1 MKAKYFALVFL
12 SVCILNSCKK
22 EEDEILVFEGIWSGQ
37 YAGNIDIGNW
47 SIQIDANKTAIGTFT
62 SIQSS
67 NSYQIIGTISENG
80 ILNATIGTSEVV
92 GDFNGNLANEI
103 GSGLW
108 TNNNEEDSGSWTGLK
123 L

>member
-1 MKAKYFALVFL
+1 MKVKYFALLIL

-22 EEDEILVFEGIWSGQ
+22 DDDDISVFEGNWSGQ
-37 YAGNIDIGNW
+37 YAGNIDSGNW
-47 SIQIDANKTAIGTFT
+47 SIQIDANKTAIGNFT

-80 ILNATIGTSEVV
+80 TLNATIGTSEVI
-92 GDFNGNLANEI
+92 GDFNGNFANDI

>member
-12 SVCILNSCKK
+12 SVSILNSCKK
-22 EEDEILVFEGIWSGQ
+22 EEDEILVLEGAWSGQ
-37 YAGNIDIGNW
+37 YAGNVDSGNW

-67 NSYQIIGTISENG
+67 NSYQVIGVVSENG
-80 ILNATIGTSEVV
+80 VSNATIGTSEVV

-108 TNNNEEDSGSWTGLK
+108 TNNKEEDSGSWTGIK

>member
-22 EEDEILVFEGIWSGQ
+22 EEDEILVLEGTWSGQ
-37 YAGNIDIGNW
+37 YGGNVDIGNW

-67 NSYQIIGTISENG
+67 NSYQVIGVISENG
-80 ILNATIGTSEVV
+80 VLNANIGM
-92 GDFNGNLANEI
+92 GEI
-103 GSGLW
+103 TGEFSGHFMDNTAFGTW
-108 TNNNEEDSGSWTGLK
+108 TNNTEDDSGTWIGTK

>member
-22 EEDEILVFEGIWSGQ
+22 EEDEILVLEGTWSGQ
-37 YAGNIDIGNW
+37 YAGNVDSGNW

-67 NSYQIIGTISENG
+67 NSYQVIGVISENG
-80 ILNATIGTSEVV
+80 VLNATIGTSEVV

-108 TNNNEEDSGSWTGLK
+108 TNNKEEDSGSWTGIK

>member
-22 EEDEILVFEGIWSGQ
+22 EEDEILVLEGIWSGQ
-37 YAGNIDIGNW
+37 YAGNIDSGNW

-67 NSYQIIGTISENG
+67 NSYQIIGVISENG

-92 GDFNGNLANEI
+92 GDFNGNFVNDI